1 MLSLSSSGSHVPLYH
16 RVFAILRQRIND
28 GAYSTGQQLPTEDEL
43 AVEFG
48 VSRATIR
55 QAVGDLVNQ
64 GLVLR
69 QQGRGTFVTERA
81 LYPAGQRFRGALA
94 DLISETKRTGI
105 TQVEISRSTQLPHG
119 VAARLEL
126 SAGRGTIIRRIRT
139 IDGGVFAY
147 TVNHMSD
154 EVGRLFTESHLRKR
168 SLMAMLEGSNVKLTG
183 AVQSIHAQLADLT
196 IGERLGL
203 DFGDPVLFVERL
215 LYGARRHPV
224 QLAQSWY
231 RGDRYEYT
239 VTLETG
245 SRPGTRLGAQ
255 FA

>member
-1 MLSLSSSGSHVPLYH
+1 MPPLTSSGSHVPLYH

-28 GAYSTGQQLPTEDEL
+28 GAYSSGERLRTEDEL

-55 QAVGDLVNQ
+55 QAVGDLVGQ

-69 QQGRGTFVTERA
+69 QQGRGTFVSERVR
-81 LYPAGQRFRGALA
+81 YPAGQRFSGSLA

-105 TQVEISRSTQLPHG
+105 TQVEISRGTRLPSG
-119 VAARLEL
+119 VASRLEL
-126 SAGRGTIIRRIRT
+126 AGGSGTIIRRIRT
-139 IDGGVFAY
+139 IDGEVFAY
-147 TVNHMSD
+147 TVNHMAD
-154 EVGRLFTESHLRKR
+154 DVGRLFTERRLRTR
-168 SLMAMLEGSNVKLTG
+168 SLMEMLEGSTFKLSG

-196 IGERLGL
+196 ISERLGM

-215 LYGARRHPV
+215 LYGARRRPV
-224 QLAQSWY
+224 QLAQTWY

-239 VTLETG
+239 VTLEV
-245 SRPGTRLGAQ
+245 RPHLHSPIGAQ